1 MNHII
6 KMNPKVKA
14 MWIEALLSGDYQQGQ
29 HYLCQDNNDGSKSW
43 CCLGVL
49 TDLAMKNGVDI
60 DMERSLSESNVYAF
74 DNESETVP
82 ATVKSW
88 AGLETASGGYSCPN
102 IDDGDELTCS
112 LAEDNDNGL
121 TFEELVDIIREY
133 F

>member
-6 KMNPKVKA
+6 KMKPEIKE

-29 HYLCQDNNDGSKSW
+29 HYLCQDNDDGSKSW

-60 DMERSLSESNVYAF
+60 DMERYSHDSNVYTF
-74 DNESETVP
+74 DNQSETVP
-82 ATVKSW
+82 LSVKDW
-88 AGLETASGGYSCPN
+88 AGLETGSGAYTCPN
-102 IDDGDELTCS
+102 IDDEDELDYS
-112 LAEDNDNGL
+112 LAQDNDSGL
-121 TFEELVDIIREY
+121 TFEELVDVIREY